1 MNILRE
7 DTPGK
12 PSAISTIGN
21 TWVINERTYTLHT
34 IVLPSSDPTQED
46 GAISCL
52 LNPDLIPLLPNPP
65 PQFHKPIAN
74 PCFVVKQIE
83 NKGAGQ
89 FATRD
94 IPAGTLVMVEHPA
107 LILPSNRLP
116 AELYDELGARL
127 PEWRR
132 KELLA
137 LSNCRSPE
145 ECASAVEGIVRTNA
159 LQLELDS
166 KGKISREEGE
176 VYGGVYPLI
185 NRGNHR

>member
-1 MNILRE
+1 MNIVQG

-12 PSAISTIGN
+12 RHTISTIGN
-21 TWVINERTYTLHT
+21 TWVINEWTYTLHT

-52 LNPDLIPLLPNPP
+52 LNPDLIPLLPNPLP
-65 PQFHKPIAN
+65 EVHKPTAD
-74 PCFVVKQIE
+74 PCFVVRHAE

-94 IPAGTLVMVEHPA
+94 VPAGALVMVEHPA
-107 LILPSNRLP
+107 LILPTGRFP
-116 AELYDELGARL
+116 AELYDALGARL
-127 PEWRR
+127 LEWRR
-132 KELLA
+132 KELMA

-159 LQLELDS
+159 LQLELDP
-166 KGKISREEGE
+166 KGKIQREEGE